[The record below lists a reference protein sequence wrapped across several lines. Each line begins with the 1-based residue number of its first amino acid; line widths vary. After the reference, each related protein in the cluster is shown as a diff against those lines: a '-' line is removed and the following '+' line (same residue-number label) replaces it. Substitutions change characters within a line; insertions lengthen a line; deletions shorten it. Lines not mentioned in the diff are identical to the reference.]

1 MLWEGIALEALS
13 GERRAQAPSPG
24 EGILI
29 SCCIFCGG
37 GGGRGG
43 PSPIGQVLKER
54 ISSREGRSLV
64 SS

>member
-37 GGGRGG
+37 GGGGG
-43 PSPIGQVLKER
+43 
-54 ISSREGRSLV
+54 EGLLLLVRS
-64 SS
+64 